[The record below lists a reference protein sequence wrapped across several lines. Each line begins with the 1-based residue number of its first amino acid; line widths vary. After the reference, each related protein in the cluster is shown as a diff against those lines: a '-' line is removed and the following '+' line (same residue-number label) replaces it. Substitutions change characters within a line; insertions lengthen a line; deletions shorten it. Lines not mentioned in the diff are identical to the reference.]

1 MDEFDSL
8 GMDVVRE
15 LSDSIVTTLNSG
27 DQLSVEESNALCVRS
42 VFDRV
47 LARLM
52 LDEGTNWDNTFKSFN
67 SMVCSE
73 DVMISA
79 RIPFGVLYGISVWAR
94 AGRDMGE
101 HFYAFSIFGVM
112 SDMIDIAKEF
122 FDIIGSGRTFDSAEE
137 YVRDNYSHVLL

>member
-8 GMDVVRE
+8 GTGIVRE
-15 LSDSIVTTLNSG
+15 LSDSIINTLNSG
-27 DQLSVEESNALCVRS
+27 DQLSVEESNALCIRP

-52 LDEGTNWDNTFKSFN
+52 LDEGTDWGKAHKSFN

-73 DVMISA
+73 DVMIPA
-79 RIPFGVLYGISVWAR
+79 RIPFGVLYGVCIWAR

-101 HFYAFSIFGVM
+101 HFYAFSIFAVM

-122 FDIIGSGRTFDSAEE
+122 FDIIGSGRTFDSAEK